1 MPPQISFSRLPVLR
15 LELMI
20 DVLIFFSSVLYSDS
34 TMVSGKQKFSAQ
46 DMLVISRGPDSRLG
60 LIYGIHLTT
69 SNHYSLADYSPRNI
83 AGATKG

>member
-1 MPPQISFSRLPVLR
+1 
-15 LELMI
+15 
-20 DVLIFFSSVLYSDS
+20 
-34 TMVSGKQKFSAQ
+34 
-46 DMLVISRGPDSRLG
+46 MLVISRGPDSRLG